1 LFFKPFNAWF
11 LSASTMIPTNMR
23 FVSHGRGGP
32 AEVLEVAQA
41 ATPIPGPREVLIEVD
56 FAGVNRPDILQRSGT
71 YPPPPGASPILG
83 LEVAGHVVARGAEVT
98 EWKVGDTVCALT
110 PGGGYAEYCLT
121 DASHCL
127 PIPGGLELK
136 QAAALPENLFTVW
149 NNLIERG
156 RLKAGETVLVHG
168 GSSGIG
174 YMAVQLAK
182 QYGAEVF
189 TTVGNDQKA
198 EFCRKLGADL
208 VINHRTQD
216 FVSEIENHAGKRGVN
231 VILDMVGGDYLPKN
245 VRLLALEGR
254 LVQIAFLR
262 GSKILEFDFLPVM
275 VRRLTITGSTLRPRT
290 VEEKAGIARGL
301 RDRVWPLL
309 EAGKVKVVVHQIFPL
324 AQAGN
329 AHRQME
335 QGQHLGKILLQVR

>member
-1 LFFKPFNAWF
+1 
-11 LSASTMIPTNMR
+11 
-23 FVSHGRGGP
+23 
-32 AEVLEVAQA
+32 
-41 ATPIPGPREVLIEVD
+41 
-56 FAGVNRPDILQRSGT
+56 
-71 YPPPPGASPILG
+71 
-83 LEVAGHVVARGAEVT
+83 VVARGAEVT

-127 PIPGGLELK
+127 PIPSGLEFK

-156 RLKAGETVLVHG
+156 RLKTGETVLVHG

-189 TTVGNDQKA
+189 TTVGNEQKA

-208 VINHRTQD
+208 VINYRTQD
-216 FVSEIENHAGKRGVN
+216 FVSEIENHTGKRGVD
-231 VILDMVGGDYLPKN
+231 VILDMVGGDYLPRN

-254 LVQIAFLR
+254 LVQIAFLH

-290 VEEKAGIARGL
+290 VEQKAAIARSL

-309 EAGKVKVVVHQIFPL
+309 EAGKVKVVIHQVFPL
-324 AQAGN
+324 DQAGN
-329 AHRQME
+329 AHRKME

>member
-1 LFFKPFNAWF
+1 
-11 LSASTMIPTNMR
+11 MIPTNMR

-32 AEVLEVAQA
+32 AEVLEIIET
-41 ATPIPGPREVLIEVD
+41 ATPIPGPREVLIEVEY
-56 FAGVNRPDILQRSGT
+56 AGVNRPDILQRAGA

-83 LEVAGHVVARGAEVT
+83 LEVAGNVVARGAEVN
-98 EWKVGDTVCALT
+98 EWNVGDSVCALT
-110 PGGGYAEYCLT
+110 PGGGYAEYCLA

-127 PIPGGLELK
+127 PVPRGLELK

-149 NNLIERG
+149 HNLVERG
-156 RLKAGETVLVHG
+156 RLKAGESVLVHG

-174 YMAVQLAK
+174 YMAIQLAK
-182 QYGAEVF
+182 QYGAEVLA
-189 TTVGNDQKA
+189 TAGSDQKT

-208 VINHRTQD
+208 VINYRTQD
-216 FVSEIENHAGKRGVN
+216 FVAEIENHIGRRGVD
-231 VILDMVGGDYLPKN
+231 VILDMVGGDYLSRN
-245 VRLLALEGR
+245 VGLLALEGR
-254 LVQIAFLR
+254 LVQIAFLQ
-262 GSKILEFDFLPVM
+262 GSKVSEFDFLPVM

-290 VEEKAGIARGL
+290 VEQKAAIARSL

-309 EAGKVKVVVHQIFPL
+309 ETGKVKVFIHQIFPL
-324 AQAGN
+324 AQVRD

>member
-1 LFFKPFNAWF
+1 
-11 LSASTMIPTNMR
+11 MIPTNMR
-23 FVSHGRGGP
+23 FVSHGRGGT
-32 AEVLEVAQA
+32 AEVLEIAET
-41 ATPIPGPREVLIEVD
+41 ATPIPGPREVLLEVEY
-56 FAGVNRPDILQRSGT
+56 AGVNRPDILHRSGT

-83 LEVAGHVVARGAEVT
+83 LEVSGHVVARGAEVD
-98 EWKVGDTVCALT
+98 EWKVGDSVCALT
-110 PGGGYAEYCLT
+110 PGGGYAEYCLA

-127 PIPGGLELK
+127 AVPRGLDLK

-149 NNLIERG
+149 HNLIERG

-182 QYGAEVF
+182 QYGAEVLA
-189 TTVGNDQKA
+189 TVGSDQKA
-198 EFCRKLGADL
+198 ELCRKLGADL
-208 VINHRTQD
+208 VINYRTRD
-216 FVSEIENHAGKRGVN
+216 FVAEIENHIGKHGVN
-231 VILDMVGGDYLPKN
+231 VILDIVGGDYLPRN
-245 VRLLALEGR
+245 VGLLAPEGR
-254 LVQIAFLR
+254 LVQIAFLQ
-262 GSKILEFDFLPVM
+262 GSKVSEFDFLPVM

-290 VEEKAGIARGL
+290 VEQKAAIARSL

-309 EAGKVKVVVHQIFPL
+309 ETGKVKVVIHHIFPL
-324 AQAGN
+324 AQVGD

>member
-1 LFFKPFNAWF
+1 
-11 LSASTMIPTNMR
+11 
-23 FVSHGRGGP
+23 
-32 AEVLEVAQA
+32 VLEIAET
-41 ATPIPGPREVLIEVD
+41 ATPIPGPREVLIEVEY
-56 FAGVNRPDILQRSGT
+56 AGVNRPDILQRSGT

-83 LEVAGHVVARGAEVT
+83 LEVSGHVVARGAEID
-98 EWKVGDTVCALT
+98 EWKVGDSVCALT
-110 PGGGYAEYCLT
+110 PGGGYAEYCLA
-121 DASHCL
+121 DASNCL
-127 PIPGGLELK
+127 TVPRGLDLK

-149 NNLIERG
+149 HNLIERG

-182 QYGAEVF
+182 QYGAEVLA
-189 TTVGNDQKA
+189 TVGSDQKA

-208 VINHRTQD
+208 AINYRTRD
-216 FVSEIENHAGKRGVN
+216 FVAEIENHTGKHGVN
-231 VILDMVGGDYLPKN
+231 VILDMVGGDYLPRN

-262 GSKILEFDFLPVM
+262 GSKVSEFDFLPVM

-290 VEEKAGIARGL
+290 VEQKAAIARSL

-309 EAGKVKVVVHQIFPL
+309 ETGQVKVVIHQIFPL
-324 AQAGN
+324 AQVRD

-335 QGQHLGKILLQVR
+335 EGQHLGKILLQVR